1 MTIPIF
7 THAKYDDDFH
17 SHLSVMIIAIIVSN
31 KFHDNNNY
39 HAYLINLTNKIN
51 QKIKNLR
58 Q

>member
-1 MTIPIF
+1 
-7 THAKYDDDFH
+7 
-17 SHLSVMIIAIIVSN
+17 MIIAIIVSN

-58 Q
+58 QWKLI